1 MDEQKEKIT
10 LQRDGESIRIHIP
23 LKFKR
28 RGGRKEIITPD
39 GLPDFHPDRTAYQ
52 KPLVIALARAHQWQR
67 ILDEGRVASISD
79 LAKRLK
85 VDHAY
90 VSRFLHLTLLA
101 PGIIEA
107 ILNGKEPSGLS
118 LARLHKSFRLN
129 WDEQREILNFSS
141 TQTAKN
147 SEFKES

>member
-1 MDEQKEKIT
+1 MDEQKEKNT
-10 LQRDGESIRIHIP
+10 LQRDGESIHIHIP

-52 KPLVIALARAHQWQR
+52 KPLVIALARAHRWQR
-67 ILDEGRVASISD
+67 ILDEGRVASISE

-85 VDHAY
+85 VDRAY
-90 VSRFLHLTLLA
+90 VSRLLHLTLLA
-101 PGIIEA
+101 PDIIED

-118 LARLHKSFRLN
+118 LARLHKPFGTGWN
-129 WDEQREILNFSS
+129 DQRMTLG
-141 TQTAKN
+141 
-147 SEFKES
+147 FKPASH